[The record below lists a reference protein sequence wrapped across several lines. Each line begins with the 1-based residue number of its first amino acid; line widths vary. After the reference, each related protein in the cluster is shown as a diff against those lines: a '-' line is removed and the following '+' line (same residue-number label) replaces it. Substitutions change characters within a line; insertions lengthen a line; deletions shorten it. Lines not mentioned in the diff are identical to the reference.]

1 MSRSA
6 ERKLQIQTRTTSS
19 WSQGLDPRS
28 PRTGPATKTTRRTS
42 DGPLRP
48 SLSVATSWCQGLDP
62 RGFPLST
69 MATMSEASTIGPQTD
84 LAINDRNAQEH
95 QHRRGRSMPE
105 PIRRVKN
112 IPQKK
117 SYSLA
122 GVFRYWLGAIR
133 SIIDA
138 AILDIQSSSVQFKL
152 GLISLPRSCEQSR
165 SLYNLPLLKYN
176 KPVVP
181 LRL

>member
-1 MSRSA
+1 MR
-6 ERKLQIQTRTTSS
+6 RRLHQITGCPGSTRGP
-19 WSQGLDPRS
+19 Q
-28 PRTGPATKTTRRTS
+28 TGPATKTTRRTS
-42 DGPLRP
+42 DGPQRP

-62 RGFPLST
+62 RS
-69 MATMSEASTIGPQTD
+69 PQTD

-133 SIIDA
+133 SVIDA
-138 AILDIQSSSVQFKL
+138 AILDSVQFSPVQT
-152 GLISLPRSCEQSR
+152 GTHQSA
-165 SLYNLPLLKYN
+165 SE
-176 KPVVP
+176 
-181 LRL
+181 LRAEHITVYFTIIQIQ